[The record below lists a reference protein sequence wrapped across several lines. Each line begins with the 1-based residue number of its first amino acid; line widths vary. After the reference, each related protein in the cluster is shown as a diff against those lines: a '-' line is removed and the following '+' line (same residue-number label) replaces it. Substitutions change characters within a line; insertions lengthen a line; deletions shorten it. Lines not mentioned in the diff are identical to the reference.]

1 MLKHLS
7 AVQRQEHGS
16 NLVIIK
22 FILNIRE
29 NVLDSRRSTDID
41 EDYQKQDYV

>member
-1 MLKHLS
+1 MPKHLS
-7 AVQRQEHGS
+7 AVQSQEHGS

-22 FILNIRE
+22 LILNIRE
-29 NVLDSRRSTDID
+29 NLLDSRRSTDID

>member
-7 AVQRQEHGS
+7 AVQHQEYGS

-22 FILNIRE
+22 LILNIRE
-29 NVLDSRRSTDID
+29 NLLDSRRSTDID